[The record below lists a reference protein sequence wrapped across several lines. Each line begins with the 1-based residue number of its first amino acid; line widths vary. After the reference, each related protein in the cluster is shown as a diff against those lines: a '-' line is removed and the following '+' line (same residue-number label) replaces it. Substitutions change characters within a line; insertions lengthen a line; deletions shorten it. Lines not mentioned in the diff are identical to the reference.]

1 MSIKESLAPILSGG
15 RTAILGVGSVLRS
28 DDGAGM
34 YLIELLENA
43 LGAHGDLLL
52 LGGSTAPENFTGV
65 IKDFAPD
72 TLLVVDAS
80 QMGGK
85 PGTVALIPE
94 DRISGATFSTHMLPM
109 PVMLSYLR
117 EECGCAVHVIG
128 IQPESIEMGEE
139 MCAEVRSAVETL
151 AADISAL
158 LK

>member
-1 MSIKESLAPILSGG
+1 MSINESLASILAGG

-34 YLIELLENA
+34 YLIELLERE
-43 LGAHGDLLL
+43 LDGRGDLLL

-80 QMGGK
+80 QMNRET
-85 PGTVALIPE
+85 GTVELIPE
-94 DRISGATFSTHMLPM
+94 NRISGATFSTHMLPM

-128 IQPESIEMGEE
+128 IQPESIEMGDE
-139 MCAEVRSAVETL
+139 MCSAVRAAVETL
-151 AADISAL
+151 AAEIL
-158 LK
+158 EILK